1 MPDTVLANGSDFQ
14 SAMARERDTSRPVVL
29 IGFQQMENLGL
40 GYLTSTLRAFG
51 HEVLVFD
58 FEQDPKEILKVVR
71 ARDPFLIGLSLIFQL
86 YVPQFRS
93 LVSYL
98 RDHGVDC
105 HFTIGGHFPS
115 LSYDQTLDLIPGLDT
130 VVRFE
135 GELTLLELA
144 DCLSTGVGDFRA
156 IKKIAYLE
164 DGKPVS
170 NPLRPLVPNLDSI
183 PYPDRAFMHNTILG
197 RPMAA
202 IVASRGC
209 IRTCSFCSIH
219 VFYRNAPGK
228 VVRTRKPAEVVK
240 EMRTLY
246 DQRGIRIFQ
255 FLDDDFP
262 LYGPVWR
269 RWAHDF
275 VSELY
280 RNDLPGNIIWKI
292 SCRADAVE
300 PELFAAMRD
309 AGLYMVYMGLESGSE
324 EGLETLNKKIT
335 VDQNIRAV
343 EILKELGLT
352 FQYGFMLFEP
362 STTFESVRQNMKF
375 LRRIVGDGS
384 TSAGF
389 ARMIPYDGTPIKDE
403 LARQG
408 RLRGDVVSPDYDFL
422 DPKVTEFYQGLG
434 GVMAKTGWIH
444 GIDALSQEL
453 AFAEVEEAVMER
465 LFPVLDGIKEYRRTL
480 RDIIR
485 RSNEVLFQ
493 VVEDMCES
501 YDQGR
506 PHRWSAE
513 ELHEQCQGFMESFLS
528 ERNAFVLRHQ
538 DTLLEALGHRVV
550 EEQGVSA

>member
-1 MPDTVLANGSDFQ
+1 
-14 SAMARERDTSRPVVL
+14 
-29 IGFQQMENLGL
+29 
-40 GYLTSTLRAFG
+40 
-51 HEVLVFD
+51 VFD
-58 FEQDPKEILKVVR
+58 FEQDPKEILEAAR
-71 ARDPFLIGLSLIFQL
+71 ARKPLLVGLSLIFQL
-86 YVPQFRS
+86 YVPQFRT
-93 LVSYL
+93 LVRYL
-98 RDHGVDC
+98 RDNGVDC

-144 DCLSTGVGDFRA
+144 DRLSTGRGYRD
-156 IKKIAYLE
+156 IKGIAYLE
-164 DGKPVS
+164 GDQPVS
-170 NPLRPLVPNLDSI
+170 NPLRSLIPNLDHI
-183 PYPDRAFMHNTILG
+183 PYPDRAFMHNTVLG

-240 EMRTLY
+240 EMRMLHE
-246 DQRGIRIFQ
+246 QRDIRIFQ

-269 RWAHDF
+269 RWAYDF
-275 VSELY
+275 VNELH
-280 RNDLPGNIIWKI
+280 RNDLPGRIIWKI

-300 PELFAAMRD
+300 PELFATMRD
-309 AGLYMVYMGLESGSE
+309 AGLYMVYMGLESGSA
-324 EGLETLNKKIT
+324 EGLETLHKQIT
-335 VDQNIRAV
+335 VEQNVRAV

-362 STTFESVRQNMKF
+362 STTFESVRENMKF
-375 LRRIVGDGS
+375 LRKIVGDGS

-422 DPKVTEFYQGLG
+422 DPKVTNFYQGLG
-434 GVMAKTGWIH
+434 SVMTKTGWIH
-444 GIDALSQEL
+444 GMDALSQEL

-465 LFPVLDGIKEYRRTL
+465 LFPVLPGIKDYRRRL
-480 RDIIR
+480 CDIIR
-485 RSNEVLFQ
+485 RANHVLFE
-493 VVEDMCES
+493 VVEEMCEA
-501 YDQGR
+501 YDKGLT
-506 PHRWSAE
+506 HRWSAE
-513 ELHEQCQGFMESFLS
+513 VLHEQCQGFMESFLS

-538 DTLLEALGHRVV
+538 DTLLEALGRRVV
-550 EEQGVSA
+550 EEQAVSA